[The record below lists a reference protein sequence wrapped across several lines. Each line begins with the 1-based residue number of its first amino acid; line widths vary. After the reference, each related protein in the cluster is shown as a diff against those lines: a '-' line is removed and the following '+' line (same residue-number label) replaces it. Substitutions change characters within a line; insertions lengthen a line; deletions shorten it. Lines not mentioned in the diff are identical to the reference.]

1 MNPRSFPNG
10 RTAYGEE
17 EREAIN
23 MSLDSPDSPEEAEA
37 NAKSPS
43 LDPDYEPN
51 GEAEMI
57 LDKAEADQINIDSS
71 EYVTPRSISPSR
83 GQSPSPPALTA
94 FFSQVR
100 APGTNPQ
107 FTPASLAESKKRRE
121 EEVRRARARRRHLG
135 QAYGSS
141 EA

>member
-37 NAKSPS
+37 NARSPS

-51 GEAEMI
+51 DEAEMI
-57 LDKAEADQINIDSS
+57 LDKAEAEEGPGKEQ
-71 EYVTPRSISPSR
+71 
-83 GQSPSPPALTA
+83 
-94 FFSQVR
+94 
-100 APGTNPQ
+100 APGASIWQ
-107 FTPASLAESKKRRE
+107 LGGVGSKLSLQRPANARE
-121 EEVRRARARRRHLG
+121 EVESRERGMDLHL
-135 QAYGSS
+135 QALQTVPR
-141 EA
+141 